1 MLNRIVLGLNLVTL
15 FVVVGERSNVN
26 AGSLSW
32 IAGLPW
38 SSFATEAWAL
48 TTEPTVSSE
57 AILAAWLLITGLWVS
72 TTVSAWLLGRRKA
85 EHNELPE
92 STSLGP
98 SATRANSAA
107 STGQRVDP
115 GIAQEFPHDSSNP
128 LGTASPKA
136 KGHRPTNDI
145 PDPALGS
152 LFDDL
157 SRQVDAFTPE
167 ARAEL
172 AKVKNALTALAQK
185 DSGTPNA

>member
-32 IAGLPW
+32 LGSLPW
-38 SSFATEAWAL
+38 SSFATETWAL
-48 TTEPTVSSE
+48 TTDPTVSSE
-57 AILAAWLLITGLWVS
+57 AILAVWLFITGLWVL
-72 TTVSAWLLGRRKA
+72 TTVSAWMLGKKRAGK
-85 EHNELPE
+85 HSLSE

-98 SATRANSAA
+98 SATRANSPA
-107 STGQRVDP
+107 SIEQRVDP
-115 GIAQEFPHDSSNP
+115 AIAQAFAHDSSNP
-128 LGTASPKA
+128 SGAASSTAKSHK
-136 KGHRPTNDI
+136 PTNDI

-185 DSGTPNA
+185 DSGPPNA

>member
-1 MLNRIVLGLNLVTL
+1 MLNRIVLGLNLATL

-48 TTEPTVSSE
+48 TTERTVSSE

-115 GIAQEFPHDSSNP
+115 GIAQEFPHDSSIP

>member
-15 FVVVGERSNVN
+15 FVIVGERSNVN

-32 IAGLPW
+32 LGSLPW

-48 TTEPTVSSE
+48 TTEPTVSSD
-57 AILAAWLLITGLWVS
+57 AILAAWLFITGLWVL
-72 TTVSAWLLGRRKA
+72 TTVSTWMLGRRKA
-85 EHNELPE
+85 VQHALPE

-98 SATRANSAA
+98 NATHANSPA
-107 STGQRVDP
+107 SNGQRIDP
-115 GIAQEFPHDSSNP
+115 AIAQGSPHDSSNP
-128 LGTASPKA
+128 SGAASSTAKSHK
-136 KGHRPTNDI
+136 PTNDI

-185 DSGTPNA
+185 DSGPPNA